1 MLELLGYEKYFNRKS
16 NINLYKLYKQGGVYL
31 RKRYMCVILIILIL
45 FQTVCPVISVA
56 VDSTSNDEVTKDGCL
71 YVIYDDGDGRIASL
85 SKVLDLNKMIDKMCI
100 DEMFNDNPKP
110 TLVIPDTIEYDSK
123 EYEVADI
130 GYKVFE
136 KWGSTIKDWR
146 IYKGNTTK

>member
-1 MLELLGYEKYFNRKS
+1 
-16 NINLYKLYKQGGVYL
+16 
-31 RKRYMCVILIILIL
+31 MCVILIILIL
-45 FQTVCPVISVA
+45 FQTVCPIISVA

-100 DEMFNDNPKP
+100 DEMFNDNPKS
-110 TLVIPDTIEYDSK
+110 TLVIPDTIECDSK
-123 EYEVADI
+123 EYEIADI

-136 KWGSTIKDWR
+136 KWR
-146 IYKGNTTK
+146 IFI